1 MRFNSVKG
9 GDYSSGARAVNKNA
23 DAAFDA
29 SRKSSF
35 NFTGVSN
42 AAIKARSTERRAAMK
57 AENLKDTTQIKAD
70 TLVEGTQLKVDTDKA
85 VADIKRPAKRMAGVV
100 AGLGS
105 IATAAVL
112 NKENKEAKAERLQFK
127 TEQAAITAKTQEDFN
142 TQQKATNDM
151 IAQLQSTLK
160 PADTSTNS
168 ESTTAGA
175 PVSDTDSTPR
185 SVSTYKGGNL
195 TQAQGTQLL
204 IDQGMDPENA
214 RIGGAVMMAE
224 SGGNPGARSHPDLE
238 ARTGEMSVGLWQ
250 HNKNTGEDRHGFY
263 GIKDWSELNTPE
275 TNARATYRLW
285 DRRGGWGDWGAYT
298 NGSYKKFLQ
307 IAIDAPI

>member
-1 MRFNSVKG
+1 MRFNSVK
-9 GDYSSGARAVNKNA
+9 SGNFTSAAKAVNRSA
-23 DAAFDA
+23 DQMFQA
-29 SRKSSF
+29 SRESAPD
-35 NFTGVSN
+35 FTGISKAAIASRAKERN
-42 AAIKARSTERRAAMK
+42 AAISAKGVKEVA
-57 AENLKDTTQIKAD
+57 NIKAD
-70 TLVEGTQLKVDTDKA
+70 NLIDRTKLNIKTQKD

-105 IATAAVL
+105 IATAAML
-112 NKENKEAKAERLQFK
+112 NKDNKEAKAERLQFRQ
-127 TEQAAITAKTQEDFN
+127 EQAAITAKTMENFN
-142 TQQKATNDM
+142 TSQKSTEDM
-151 IAQLQSTLK
+151 MAQLRSTLK
-160 PADTSTNS
+160 PLDTSTTGD
-168 ESTTAGA
+168 STATGA
-175 PVSDTDSTPR
+175 AVSDSDPTPR
-185 SVSTYKGGNL
+185 SVSTYKGGKL

-263 GIKDWSELNTPE
+263 GIQDWSELNTPE

-298 NGSYKKFLQ
+298 NGSYKKFL
-307 IAIDAPI
+307 